1 MSFYIDEEEKEHLL
15 SDKKPEIEIVV
26 DPPSRDH
33 SDNEERDNKIWLPPA
48 TPNRGC
54 PTPKSLWYLLFLGV
68 LFIIKYSVRCF
79 ILNMNLV
86 MLHFYMVHEKCQNFS
101 YWFFFGLYLL
111 KISLLLFVHT
121 CSSALC
127 SYLLLSVA
135 LHLNQLLCLQ
145 KKKKF
150 CSQLTWKKIDKKFLL
165 LNGSVLKDYY
175 AFRGLKI
182 DYDPFFI

>member
-1 MSFYIDEEEKEHLL
+1 MEFEFQTKISLLSSCRQHHKKHKSKSSGQAVSFYIDEEEKEHLL

-86 MLHFYMVHEKCQNFS
+86 MLHFYMVHEKMSKLFILVFVFLEYICLKSVCYFS
-101 YWFFFGLYLL
+101 FIHVAQLYVN
-111 KISLLLFVHT
+111 ICF
-121 CSSALC
+121 
-127 SYLLLSVA
+127 YL
-135 LHLNQLLCLQ
+135 
-145 KKKKF
+145 
-150 CSQLTWKKIDKKFLL
+150 
-165 LNGSVLKDYY
+165 
-175 AFRGLKI
+175 
-182 DYDPFFI
+182 

>member
-1 MSFYIDEEEKEHLL
+1 MEIEFQTKISLLSSCRQHNKKHKSKSSGQAVSFYIDEEEKEHLL

-48 TPNRGC
+48 TPSRGC

-68 LFIIKYSVRCF
+68 LFMIKYSVRCF

-101 YWFFFGLYLL
+101 YWCLFFWIIFDWNQ
-111 KISLLLFVHT
+111 FVT
-121 CSSALC
+121 FR
-127 SYLLLSVA
+127 SYM
-135 LHLNQLLCLQ
+135 
-145 KKKKF
+145 
-150 CSQLTWKKIDKKFLL
+150 
-165 LNGSVLKDYY
+165 
-175 AFRGLKI
+175 
-182 DYDPFFI
+182 

>member
-1 MSFYIDEEEKEHLL
+1 MIEVCECRIWIPNKNSLLSSCRQPHKKHKSKSSGQAVSFYIDEEEKEHLL

-48 TPNRGC
+48 TPSRGC

-68 LFIIKYSVRCF
+68 LFMIKYSVRCF

-101 YWFFFGLYLL
+101 YWCLFFWIIFDWNQF
-111 KISLLLFVHT
+111 ITFR
-121 CSSALC
+121 
-127 SYLLLSVA
+127 SYM
-135 LHLNQLLCLQ
+135 
-145 KKKKF
+145 
-150 CSQLTWKKIDKKFLL
+150 
-165 LNGSVLKDYY
+165 
-175 AFRGLKI
+175 
-182 DYDPFFI
+182 